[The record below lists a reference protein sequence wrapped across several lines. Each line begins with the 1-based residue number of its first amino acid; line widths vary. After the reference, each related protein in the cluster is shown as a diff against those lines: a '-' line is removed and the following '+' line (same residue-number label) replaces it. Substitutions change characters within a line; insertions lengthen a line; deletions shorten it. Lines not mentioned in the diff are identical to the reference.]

1 MGVLSNGII
10 TNWVFCASRHQA
22 NQSFGKKKQPLR
34 KNGSVFKKS
43 ESESE
48 PRGGYKYTGHWT
60 TFHFLAKSQ
69 TLKLSEAEDFIV
81 KKGLNMVSKVADDEM
96 LISETFSKDAFWH
109 AHKYTTNIFGE
120 KKY

>member
-1 MGVLSNGII
+1 MAARFKDRERGLLLGVGGLGLWLGVLSNGII

-60 TFHFLAKSQ
+60 RFHFHK
-69 TLKLSEAEDFIV
+69 IV
-81 KKGLNMVSKVADDEM
+81 NPR
-96 LISETFSKDAFWH
+96 I
-109 AHKYTTNIFGE
+109 I
-120 KKY
+120 

>member
-1 MGVLSNGII
+1 MAARFKDRERGLWLGFGGLGLWLGVLSNGII

-60 TFHFLAKSQ
+60 RFHFLAKSQ

-81 KKGLNMVSKVADDEM
+81 KKRIEHG
-96 LISETFSKDAFWH
+96 
-109 AHKYTTNIFGE
+109 
-120 KKY
+120 